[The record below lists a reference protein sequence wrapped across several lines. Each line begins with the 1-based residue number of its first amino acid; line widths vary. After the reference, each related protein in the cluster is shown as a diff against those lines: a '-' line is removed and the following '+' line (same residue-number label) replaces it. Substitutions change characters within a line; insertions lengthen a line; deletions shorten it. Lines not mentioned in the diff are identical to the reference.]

1 MHKPGGFMFKV
12 EAHPRAKDSA
22 LLFRK
27 TTPWNFF
34 SSSLSTPPLT
44 FTMRSSTDF
53 KIIIVGGGIAGL
65 TLALM
70 LEKFDIDY
78 ILLEARKEFAPQI
91 GASIG
96 MLPNGLLILDQL
108 GCYEDISAKAM
119 GYSFDDMH
127 VRAANGQTMIR
138 NKNLITHLQK
148 R

>member
-1 MHKPGGFMFKV
+1 
-12 EAHPRAKDSA
+12 
-22 LLFRK
+22 
-27 TTPWNFF
+27 
-34 SSSLSTPPLT
+34 
-44 FTMRSSTDF
+44 MRSSTDF